1 MRRANLRTE
10 HANLGQALLFLSV
23 SAVILAAILLSRRGR
38 QLFVRRIPGLSAID
52 EAVGRATEMGRPILF
67 TFGLISIDIVAMQAL
82 AILSHVARL
91 AARFGNRLIVPLA
104 DVPLYTLT
112 EEVCREA
119 YAAEGKPEAFN
130 PDDIRFL
137 SDQQFAY
144 AAGVIGLMHREQVA
158 SVFYF
163 GYFYAESLL
172 LAESG
177 QIAGAVQVAGTPA
190 TTQIPFFIV
199 ATDYTI
205 IGDEYYAGSAYLTR
219 EPTLVGSLVGQDVGK
234 GIMLLLI
241 VAGTILAVLN
251 KILPTIFPH
260 NYLARWLGG

>member
-1 MRRANLRTE
+1 VRSE

-23 SAVILAAILLSRRGR
+23 SLVILAAILLSRRGR
-38 QLFVRRIPGLSAID
+38 QLFIRRIPGLSAID
-52 EAVGRATEMGRPILF
+52 ESIGRATEMGRPILF
-67 TFGLISIDIVAMQAL
+67 TFGLAWIDIVSMQAL
-82 AILSHVARL
+82 AILSHIARL
-91 AARFGNRLIVPLA
+91 AARFGNRLIVPMA
-104 DVPLYTLT
+104 DVPLYTLA

-130 PDDIRFL
+130 PDDIIFL

-144 AAGVIGLMHREQVA
+144 AAGVIGLMHREKVA
-158 SVFYF
+158 TAFYF

-190 TTQIPFFIV
+190 TTQIPFFMV

-205 IGDEYYAGSAYLTR
+205 IGDEYFAGSAYLSR

-241 VAGTILAVLN
+241 VAGTVLAVLN
-251 KILPTIFPH
+251 KIMPGIFTQ
-260 NYLARWLGG
+260 NYLAKWLGG